1 MATEEKKERKINTEI
16 NPEAKNQ
23 PIIFEPTDSFLNFLQ
38 MNISQTCS
46 KDNSSLGADLFNL
59 FNLLKIEFHF
69 IIFVMLFSDN
79 SPAYVLSGLNS
90 KDP

>member
-1 MATEEKKERKINTEI
+1 MAIEEKKERKNNIEI
-16 NPEAKNQ
+16 NPEAK

-59 FNLLKIEFHF
+59 LKIEFHF

-79 SPAYVLSGLNS
+79 SPAYVFSGLNS

>member
-1 MATEEKKERKINTEI
+1 MAIEEKKERKNNIEI
-16 NPEAKNQ
+16 NPEAK

-79 SPAYVLSGLNS
+79 SPAYVFSGLNS